1 MGTGIPQEAIGASAA
16 VLTYSLICL
25 LLVITLICMLW
36 TYGERWSYITFLSG
50 FSAISTLGSII
61 QQIHYNTSWAIV
73 KSDDYKEALR
83 AIDNPALGL
92 TGIGNTIDRVLYLIQ
107 FYCYNVMSLNVLFWS
122 VKLFCGSWE
131 IRGNFLGLWREHV
144 AFASKVFAIIFPGL
158 VVGLANTP
166 SVLKNEF
173 LSFALSTITMMLSMT
188 FGSVCMVLILTKYVK
203 TRRLLFSHERHNGWF
218 GSSRT
223 MTGVSTGTDATA
235 ARATRRAVYDRALMI
250 RFTTVFVILLIFE
263 AVLIFFSLFS
273 SNNFQL
279 LAKASSPNFS
289 TSGAI
294 TDILFFIPGVTTSL
308 VCFLVFGTTKSFQQY
323 KYLILCGCGKRQS
336 FPKSKKRGGIELQH
350 QNEQGTEFQR
360 LSSMG
365 TKVPSPEEQAVL
377 QARMRGIIIDEEG
390 SIGTTT
396 TVTAGKMGPESSV
409 EFGNLSPI
417 SQKLPKSSST
427 QRTFGGQ
434 DARNTTSEGS
444 SPKLWTRQIEMEI
457 GLSLQIEQQWSGN
470 GYGDRHSVG
479 ETTTGTTTIHGGS
492 DTASHHDFILDESD

>member
-36 TYGERWSYITFLSG
+36 TYGERWSCESTSPYLVRRSNMDTDITFLSG

-92 TGIGNTIDRVLYLIQ
+92 TGIGNTIDRVLYLIHR
-107 FYCYNVMSLNVLFWS
+107 S

-250 RFTTVFVILLIFE
+250 RFTT
-263 AVLIFFSLFS
+263 
-273 SNNFQL
+273 L